1 MKNKTNN
8 TSKTTTT
15 VTTYKTIRGVQYL
28 PTGNYRVRKT
38 INGQKVDGTF
48 KKLKDA
54 KTFLGLILKESTS
67 K

>member
-8 TSKTTTT
+8 SINTSTT
-15 VTTYKTIRGVQYL
+15 VSTYKTIKGVQYL

-38 INGQKVDGTF
+38 IKGQKVDGTF

-54 KTFLGLILKESTS
+54 KKFLGLILSESTS